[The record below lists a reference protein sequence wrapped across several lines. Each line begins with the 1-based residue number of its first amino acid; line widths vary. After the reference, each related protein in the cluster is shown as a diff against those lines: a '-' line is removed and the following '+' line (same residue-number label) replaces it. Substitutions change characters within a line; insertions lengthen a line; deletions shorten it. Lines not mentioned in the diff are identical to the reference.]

1 MSLLEIIDN
10 NIKSA
15 MKSKDSVTLES
26 LRAVKSAILLF
37 KTQSGSSN
45 DMTSEDEIKILQKLV
60 KQRKESADIYK
71 NQNRPELSE
80 VELNQASV
88 IESFLPKQMSRDEV
102 SEVISQII
110 TKLGATTMKEMGKV
124 MGLASK
130 ELSGKSDGKTISEIV
145 RKKLSWIGQVVQLDR
160 TSDFDSD
167 GWGFESFLG
176 HYFSLINWSLFIKN
190 LKLKKNDDAVKPN
203 KKPIHTPIAL
213 SSVYKPKY
221 TITGNPKIM

>member
-45 DMTSEDEIKILQKLV
+45 DISSEDEINILQKLV

-71 NQNRPELSE
+71 NQNRLELSE

-88 IESFLPKQMSRDEV
+88 IESYLPKQMSRDEV

-145 RKKLSWIGQVVQLDR
+145 RKKLS
-160 TSDFDSD
+160 
-167 GWGFESFLG
+167 
-176 HYFSLINWSLFIKN
+176 
-190 LKLKKNDDAVKPN
+190 
-203 KKPIHTPIAL
+203 
-213 SSVYKPKY
+213 
-221 TITGNPKIM
+221 